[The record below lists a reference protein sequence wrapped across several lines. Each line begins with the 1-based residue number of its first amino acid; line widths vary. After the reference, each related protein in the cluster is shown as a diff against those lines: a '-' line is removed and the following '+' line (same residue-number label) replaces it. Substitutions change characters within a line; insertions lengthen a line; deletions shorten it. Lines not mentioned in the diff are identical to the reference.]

1 MALKEFFH
9 PKSLAVVGVS
19 ENAEKLGSVVFQN
32 ILDANFKG
40 NLIAVN
46 PKHSGEQLYERD
58 CIARITD
65 KISPFDLVVVV
76 VPSRFTTEII
86 DDCILNK
93 TKNIIII
100 SAGFSEIGNITLET
114 EIKEKCETHNINL
127 LGPNCLGTI
136 FPYANLNASFSD
148 GYPKK
153 GNICF
158 VSQSGA
164 ICTAILDWAAKKNIG
179 FSHFISLGNKS
190 GISEIEIIE
199 TLAKNKTV
207 EIFAFYLESLKNGTK
222 FLELLKKISPHKPV
236 IILEPGKS
244 EKAKIASSSHTG
256 SLAPNFKILEKAYKN
271 AGILQVFS
279 MREMFSLLE
288 ILTYQKNKNF
298 GKNLALLTN
307 AGGVG
312 VLTSDLS
319 EENHLNLVE
328 LEKKTQKLLRK
339 HLPKEA
345 NIKNPIDI
353 IGDAKADRYEKSLE
367 ILCADKNIDQILVLL
382 TPQRTTEIKRTAE
395 IIAQYSKSSNK
406 NITASFIGGQKVFS
420 GKEILKSKKIPSFD
434 FPVDATKVLG
444 LLANRKQNIQEFKNP
459 EKTIRSTKIE
469 EFFKSAQQ
477 KKLKSLPQ
485 KEVEFIINHY
495 GFDAPASQNFDP
507 KDIKKAIIFANS
519 IFPQK
524 VVLKISSPDFL
535 HKTDIKGVFL
545 NIDTKEKFLSAWKN
559 LKYSIEISGVL
570 NAQIQIQEQIA
581 NGLEIILGVKTDPN
595 FGKIL
600 LFGQGGIFTEI
611 FADTTL
617 TLLPKKKDY
626 FKKMIQET
634 NIGKILLG
642 IRGQTFAYKPLIE
655 TMEKIQKL
663 VLDFP
668 EISAI
673 DGNPLIITKDRAILV
688 DFKILC

>member
-9 PKSLAVVGVS
+9 PKSIAVVGVS
-19 ENAEKLGSVVFQN
+19 ENEQKLGSIIFQN
-32 ILDANFKG
+32 ILDSDFKG

-46 PKHSGEQLYERD
+46 PKHDGKKLYKKP
-58 CIARITD
+58 CIGSITGANE
-65 KISPFDLVVVV
+65 SFDLVVVV
-76 VPSRFTTEII
+76 VPSKFTPTIV
-86 DDCILNK
+86 DDCITNK

-100 SAGFSEIGNITLET
+100 SAGFSEIGNTELEE
-114 EIKEKCETHNINL
+114 EIKEKCEKNNINL
-127 LGPNCLGTI
+127 LGPNCLGAI

-148 GYPKK
+148 GYPQK
-153 GNICF
+153 GKICF

-164 ICTAILDWAAKKNIG
+164 VCTAVLDWAAEKDIG

-190 GISEIEIIE
+190 GISEIEILE
-199 TLAKNKTV
+199 TLATDKNV

-271 AGILQVFS
+271 AGVLQVFS
-279 MREMFSLLE
+279 MREMFGLLE
-288 ILTYQKNKNF
+288 VLTYQKNKNF

-328 LEKKTQKLLRK
+328 LNKKTEKLLIEN
-339 HLPKEA
+339 LPTEA
-345 NIKNPIDI
+345 SVKNPIDMV
-353 IGDAKADRYEKSLE
+353 GDAKADRYEKSLK
-367 ILCADKNIDQILVLL
+367 ILCEDKNIDQILVLL

-395 IIAQYSKSSNK
+395 IIAKYSKASDK
-406 NITASFIGGQKVFS
+406 NITASFIGGQKVLA
-420 GKEILKSKKIPSFD
+420 GKEILRSKKIPHFD
-434 FPVDATKVLG
+434 FPADATKVLG
-444 LLANRKQNIQEFKNP
+444 LLANREQNVQVFKSP
-459 EKTIRSTKIE
+459 KKRDRSVKIE
-469 EFFKSAQQ
+469 GFFKTAQQ
-477 KKLKSLPQ
+477 KNLKSLPQ
-485 KEVEFIINHY
+485 NEVEFIIKEY
-495 GFDAPASQNFDP
+495 GFDAPLSQNFDP
-507 KDIKKAIIFANS
+507 KELKDATVFVKNL
-519 IFPQK
+519 FPQK

-545 NIDTKEKFLSAWKN
+545 NIDTIEKFTSAWEN
-559 LKYSIEISGVL
+559 LKNSIEISGVK
-570 NAQIQIQEQIA
+570 NAQIQIQEQI
-581 NGLEIILGVKTDPN
+581 NSGLEIILGVKTDPN

-617 TLLPKKKDY
+617 ALLPKNKAY

-634 NIGKILLG
+634 HIGQILLG
-642 IRGQTFAYKPLIE
+642 VRGQTFAYKALIK
-655 TMEKIQKL
+655 TMEKIQQL

-673 DGNPLIITKDRAILV
+673 DGNPLLITEDRAVLV